1 MQTLILST
9 YIYFCWYHFWNVQN
23 QGGILGKFKVVLQS
37 DKKIA
42 THYHKFKFCVFY
54 KCKMVHHLEMKLYI
68 WFLIHYRLSFLPEI
82 PPWFCT
88 LHPRKYPYI
97 HTNKHVN
104 NQYMGKFVGE
114 VQTLILRDFYFFRV
128 SLSWNVQ
135 KWGTIPEMCKWWGS
149 SGQKP
154 GMVL

>member
-9 YIYFCWYHFWNVQN
+9 YIYFCWYHSWNVQN

-68 WFLIHYRLSFLPEI
+68 WFLIHYRLSFLPKI

-97 HTNKHVN
+97 YLCLLIYFT
-104 NQYMGKFVGE
+104 YFIICLFTLFVY
-114 VQTLILRDFYFFRV
+114 FYFI
-128 SLSWNVQ
+128 S
-135 KWGTIPEMCKWWGS
+135 MCFQLANLHVVKLLVDLLDN
-149 SGQKP
+149 K
-154 GMVL
+154 L